1 MNGMQCI
8 NVNVKTYKKGWKV
21 YFDKSSIL
29 YEDFINTLCDTLNI
43 WGFMLYLDQNDSS
56 FRDWFEY
63 EYVVVEAK
71 RDYADDESAI
81 MSSLAN
87 GEGYRFGYD

>member
-1 MNGMQCI
+1 MQCD

-21 YFDKSSIL
+21 YFDRYSII
-29 YEDFINTLCDTLNI
+29 YEDFVNTICDTLSI
-43 WGFMLYLDQNDSS
+43 GAFKLFIDQNDSS

-63 EYVVVEAK
+63 EYIVVEAK
-71 RDYADDESAI
+71 RNYADDESAI

-87 GEGYRFGYD
+87 GEGYRFGFD